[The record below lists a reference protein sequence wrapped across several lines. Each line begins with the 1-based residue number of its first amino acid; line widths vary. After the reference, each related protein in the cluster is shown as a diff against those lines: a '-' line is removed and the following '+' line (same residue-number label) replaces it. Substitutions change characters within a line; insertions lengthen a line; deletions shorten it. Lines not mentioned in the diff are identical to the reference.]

1 MKRPQRLHREHDP
14 RLRRSLT
21 LALAGALLVVLTG
34 LVVVGLRVHQVQL
47 AYQLDA
53 LRDERGRLGALVR
66 QLEVEVATLRSPRR
80 IEQRARQLGL
90 APPAPGQVRLAREF
104 VAGTTGLAAERNRMA
119 MYGLV
124 PSAPA
129 DGRTVL
135 QP

>member
-21 LALAGALLVVLTG
+21 LALSGALLVVLTG
-34 LVVVGLRVHQVQL
+34 LGVVAVRVQQVHL

-53 LRDERGRLGALVR
+53 LRAERGRLEALVR
-66 QLEVEVATLRSPRR
+66 QLEVEVATLRSPSRV
-80 IEQRARQLGL
+80 EQRARQLGL

-104 VAGTTGLAAERNRMA
+104 VAGTTGLAAERNRVA
-119 MYGLV
+119 SLGLV
-124 PSAPA
+124 APPA
-129 DGRTVL
+129 TGGRVPL